1 MKKVYKAISKISF
14 PLCNKEGEFVQRVT
28 FEEDG
33 FTLTTR
39 DKGLIALLDLNAKET
54 DFFKCIEEEAD
65 EEDSDPSD
73 EVGSEVEEDATD
85 GTNEEV
91 SDKEGS
97 EVVDGITSFNEV
109 KEYLQFKRGVD
120 PANLTSKKKVQ
131 EVVKELGIVFSGFSF

>member
-54 DFFKCIEEEAD
+54 DFFKCIEEESD

-73 EVGSEVEEDATD
+73 E
-85 GTNEEV
+85 
-91 SDKEGS
+91 EGS

>member
-54 DFFKCIEEEAD
+54 DFFKCIEEESD

-73 EVGSEVEEDATD
+73 EV
-85 GTNEEV
+85 
-91 SDKEGS
+91 GS

>member
-14 PLCNKEGEFVQRVT
+14 PLCNKGGEFVQRVT

-54 DFFKCIEEEAD
+54 DFFKCIEEESD
-65 EEDSDPSD
+65 EED
-73 EVGSEVEEDATD
+73 SEVEEDATD

-91 SDKEGS
+91 SHEEDS